1 MTEIVTEKLK
11 MLPTDPGVYIM
22 KNAEGTVIY
31 VGKAK
36 NLKNRVKQYF
46 YTGVKTDK
54 VMAMVSHVSDFDY
67 IITPTEIDA
76 LTLENNLIKKHK
88 PRYNILLKD
97 LSLSRRQFKRAV
109 SDFPHHAQN
118 QAGRQQVFRPLYGRR
133 FRAGSAGNF
142 IARLFP
148 APLRDADRAGKAPP
162 PLPELSHQALHG
174 ALCGAVHRAGISGK
188 GRRGD

>member
-67 IITPTEIDA
+67 IITPTE
-76 LTLENNLIKKHK
+76 T
-88 PRYNILLKD
+88 RYCWKTILSK
-97 LSLSRRQFKRAV
+97 STSRAITSF
-109 SDFPHHAQN
+109 
-118 QAGRQQVFRPLYGRR
+118 
-133 FRAGSAGNF
+133 
-142 IARLFP
+142 
-148 APLRDADRAGKAPP
+148 
-162 PLPELSHQALHG
+162 
-174 ALCGAVHRAGISGK
+174 
-188 GRRGD
+188 

>member
-76 LTLENNLIKKHK
+76 LTLENT
-88 PRYNILLKD
+88 
-97 LSLSRRQFKRAV
+97 SRAITSF
-109 SDFPHHAQN
+109 
-118 QAGRQQVFRPLYGRR
+118 
-133 FRAGSAGNF
+133 
-142 IARLFP
+142 
-148 APLRDADRAGKAPP
+148 
-162 PLPELSHQALHG
+162 
-174 ALCGAVHRAGISGK
+174 
-188 GRRGD
+188 